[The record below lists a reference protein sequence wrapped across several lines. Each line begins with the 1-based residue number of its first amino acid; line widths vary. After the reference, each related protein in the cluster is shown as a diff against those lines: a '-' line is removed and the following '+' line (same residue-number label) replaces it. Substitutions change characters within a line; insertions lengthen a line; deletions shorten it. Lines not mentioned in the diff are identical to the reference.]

1 MNVKIKTLAAK
12 EEIKQLARMPE
23 LTADQDKTF
32 KTILYDF
39 VILVTL
45 PMMEHNF
52 TWYFNHFFVL

>member
-12 EEIKQLARMPE
+12 EEIKQLARKPE

-32 KTILYDF
+32 KTLLYDF

-52 TWYFNHFFVL
+52 T